1 MLPRYYNGTA
11 ATLYTY
17 GYTHTYIHIKEHEM
31 TEQTIKQAPP
41 CFTKEQTEAL
51 KRIVGMDEF
60 YPNIWEVQQAG
71 KIFKAEMSKLAQKV
85 ADGETSADGAIN
97 RAAVKVWS
105 AARRYQ
111 SEKQAE
117 QVVKPTAAAKAE
129 PKGIKKL
136 LHFLPLKRKGA

>member
-1 MLPRYYNGTA
+1 MQESV
-11 ATLYTY
+11 
-17 GYTHTYIHIKEHEM
+17 K
-31 TEQTIKQAPP
+31 KQAPA

-51 KRIVGMDEF
+51 KCIVGMDEF

-71 KIFKAEMSKLAQKV
+71 KIFKAEMSKLAQEV

-111 SEKQAE
+111 SEKQAV
-117 QVVKPTAAAKAE
+117 QTAKNTAAKQAE
-129 PKGIKKL
+129 PTGIKKL
-136 LHFLPLKRKGA
+136 LRFLPLKRKGA

>member
-1 MLPRYYNGTA
+1 MS
-11 ATLYTY
+11 
-17 GYTHTYIHIKEHEM
+17 
-31 TEQTIKQAPP
+31 EQVTRQAPP
-41 CFTKEQTEAL
+41 CFTREQTEAL

-60 YPNIWEVQQAG
+60 YPNFWEVQQAG
-71 KIFKAEMSKLAQKV
+71 KIFKAEMSKLAQDV
-85 ADGETSADGAIN
+85 ANGETSADGAIN

-111 SEKQAE
+111 SEKQAAQE
-117 QVVKPTAAAKAE
+117 MKPTAATQAK

>member
-1 MLPRYYNGTA
+1 MQEPVKR
-11 ATLYTY
+11 
-17 GYTHTYIHIKEHEM
+17 
-31 TEQTIKQAPP
+31 QVPP

-71 KIFKAEMSKLAQKV
+71 KIFKAEMSKLAQEV

-111 SEKQAE
+111 SEKQAV
-117 QVVKPTAAAKAE
+117 QTTKITAAKQTK
-129 PKGIKKL
+129 PRGIRKL
-136 LHFLPLKRKGA
+136 LQFLPIKTREV

>member
-1 MLPRYYNGTA
+1 MQESV
-11 ATLYTY
+11 
-17 GYTHTYIHIKEHEM
+17 K
-31 TEQTIKQAPP
+31 KQAPA

-71 KIFKAEMSKLAQKV
+71 KIFKAEMSKLAQEV

-111 SEKQAE
+111 SEKQAV
-117 QVVKPTAAAKAE
+117 QTAKNTAAKQAK
-129 PKGIKKL
+129 PSGIRKL
-136 LHFLPLKRKGA
+136 LHLLPIKTKGA

>member
-1 MLPRYYNGTA
+1 MQEPVKR
-11 ATLYTY
+11 
-17 GYTHTYIHIKEHEM
+17 
-31 TEQTIKQAPP
+31 QAPP

-71 KIFKAEMSKLAQKV
+71 KIFKAEMSKLAQEV
-85 ADGETSADGAIN
+85 ADGETSADGAIT

-111 SEKQAE
+111 SEKQAAQAAE
-117 QVVKPTAAAKAE
+117 STAAKKAE
-129 PKGIKKL
+129 PKGVKKL
-136 LHFLPLKRKGA
+136 LHFLPLKRKGS

>member
-1 MLPRYYNGTA
+1 MNNDCESNER
-11 ATLYTY
+11 
-17 GYTHTYIHIKEHEM
+17 K
-31 TEQTIKQAPP
+31 APP

-60 YPNIWEVQQAG
+60 YPNMWEVQQAG
-71 KIFKAEMSKLAQKV
+71 KIFKAEMSKLAQEV

-111 SEKQAE
+111 SEKQAV
-117 QVVKPTAAAKAE
+117 QTAKITAAKHDK
-129 PKGIKKL
+129 PSVFRKL
-136 LHFLPLKRKGA
+136 LNFLPNSRTKKRSESQ